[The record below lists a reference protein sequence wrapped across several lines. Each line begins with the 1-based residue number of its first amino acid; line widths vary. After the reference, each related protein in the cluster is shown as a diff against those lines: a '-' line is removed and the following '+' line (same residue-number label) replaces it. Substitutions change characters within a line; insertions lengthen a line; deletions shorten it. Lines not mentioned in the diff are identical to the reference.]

1 MKIFFSLLIL
11 LTSFVAHAQSGE
23 SRVALVIGNGA
34 YKTTPLKNP
43 VNDSQDIAVKLKNLG
58 FKVVERR
65 NLQVKQIGS
74 TLREFRSNLT
84 PGSVA
89 LVFYA
94 GHGVQI
100 KGENYLPAVDAEIA
114 GEEDI
119 ANQSLAIKQIM
130 DVLSEA
136 KTRLNIVFLDACRDN
151 PYARSFRSN
160 IKGLNKEN
168 APSGTLISFAT
179 RPGSIAS
186 DGDGR
191 NGLYTGALLKV
202 MDRGDQPIEQLLKVV
217 LAEVKSASKGQQEP
231 WMEGSIEGDFCFGK
245 CGLSAININ
254 IPNIQ
259 KEIAVQDKRKY
270 FPFDKYVTGIQVH
283 NNKNIVVDL
292 KKEGES
298 WFEIQDGN
306 YLYSYAEVESYPD
319 SVILFDKKRNLWV
332 KFSIASDRETVYW
345 YYCEGKEG
353 DIPKQWY
360 KLYGNYKLFSQ
371 YREATDA
378 VIQIIGVNINDDSLG
393 FSDVIKE
400 NNEWVEYHENN
411 IFTIWKEVDKSI
423 NNITL
428 FDEGRKLYSK
438 FVFSNEGTQV
448 KWFLG
453 YGEKNSRPT
462 EWFANSGA
470 FSYVQQREQN
480 KDNIKNIRDKLA
492 WDLIDKSSTATHIK
506 AYLKKFPNGI
516 YYPNAIEYLKKLPS
530 TSTSTTQTQSSQQ
543 SRPTASSPALPKPT
557 DISWE
562 KFPGA
567 AVDIAVGANGGLWA
581 ISEIQ
586 TIYRWVN
593 RAWTLVAGSASH
605 IAVDPQGSAWVV
617 NKDSAIYAWSGEEW
631 VLQPGALADIA
642 IGANGTVWGVNPRQ
656 EIWRR
661 GPLKWEKID
670 GAAVRVAVDPKGN
683 AWHVNSQGLMWSW
696 DGNGNWIQ
704 RPGVARDIAIC
715 GNGDVYHVGM
725 GRGLYK
731 WNGDSWDLKSGSKL
745 ARISCD
751 STGKLYAVNIEKE
764 IWVGTPW

>member
-1 MKIFFSLLIL
+1 MKTFISFFFL
-11 LTSFVAHAQSGE
+11 LTSFAALAQLGE

-43 VNDSQDIAVKLKNLG
+43 VNDSQDIAAKLKKLG
-58 FKVVERR
+58 FKVVERN

-84 PGSVA
+84 PGGVA

-100 KGENYLPAVDAEIA
+100 KGENFLPAVDAEIV
-114 GEEDI
+114 GEEDV

-160 IKGLNKEN
+160 TKGLNKEN

-231 WMEGSIEGDFCFGK
+231 WMEGSIEGDFCFGN
-245 CGLSAININ
+245 CGTSAVTSVTPQSQSPVDNN
-254 IPNIQ
+254 Q
-259 KEIAVQDKRKY
+259 KKY
-270 FPFDKYVTGIQVH
+270 FPADKYVTGIQTQ
-283 NNKNIVVDL
+283 NNKNIIVDL
-292 KKEGES
+292 KKEGDS

-306 YLYSYAEVESYPD
+306 YQYSYNEISSSPD
-319 SVILFDKKRNLWV
+319 VLILHDKKRAIWAKIV
-332 KFSIASDRETVYW
+332 IASDLDTIYW
-345 YYCEGKEG
+345 YWNYGKEG
-353 DIPKQWY
+353 ESPKQWY
-360 KLYGNYKLFSQ
+360 KLKDNYKLFSKNSEPQ
-371 YREATDA
+371 EGI
-378 VIQIIGVNINDDSLG
+378 IQIIGVNINDGSLG

-400 NNEWVEYHENN
+400 SNEWIEYHENN
-411 IFTIWKEVDKSI
+411 IFAIWKEMSRSI

-428 FDEGRKLYSK
+428 FDKGRKLYSK
-438 FVFSNEGTQV
+438 FVFSNESTQV

-453 YGEKNSRPT
+453 YGEMNSLPT
-462 EWFANSGA
+462 EWFTNSGA
-470 FSYVQQREQN
+470 FSYVQRQEQN
-480 KDNIKNIRDKLA
+480 INNIKNIRDKLA
-492 WDLIDKSSTATHIK
+492 WDLIDKSSTAGNLK
-506 AYLKKFPNGI
+506 AYLTKFPSGI
-516 YYPNAIEYLKKLPS
+516 YSSNAIERLKKLTS
-530 TSTSTTQTQSSQQ
+530 TSTSQIQGSQQ
-543 SRPTASSPALPKPT
+543 PKPTTSSPALPKPT
-557 DISWE
+557 DISWA
-562 KFPGA
+562 KMPGA

-581 ISEIQ
+581 ISEMQ

-617 NKDSAIYAWSGEEW
+617 NKDGAIYAWSGEDW
-631 VLQPGALADIA
+631 VPQPGALADIA
-642 IGANGTVWGVNPRQ
+642 IGANGTIWGVNLRQ

-661 GPLKWEKID
+661 GSIKWEKID

-696 DGNGNWIQ
+696 DGDGKWIQ
-704 RPGVARDIAIC
+704 RPGVAIDIAIC
-715 GNGDVYHVGM
+715 GNGDVYHVGS

-731 WNGDSWDLKSGSKL
+731 WNGEGWDMKSGSNL
-745 ARISCD
+745 ARIACD
-751 STGKLYAVNIEKE
+751 ATGKLYAVNSAKE